1 MRSPT
6 RHLAISLAL
15 FSCWITAT
23 PAYAWGPLGHA
34 IVAEIAVDHLNP
46 EAKRAVDDLLRD
58 TNLFAAANW
67 PDAIRS
73 ALPETDSWHYV
84 NIPTGAAGYLASRDC
99 RQDDCVVAKI
109 VWFSAVLRDQHQSR
123 AARIVALKFLIHLV
137 GDIHQPF
144 HASAVARGGN
154 DIPVTFFGTAQCG
167 GHACELHEVWD
178 ESLIGHAQLGVHA
191 YADLLEKMIAETRLE
206 PGTENPETWA
216 NESFQLAKEA
226 TVPAGTDIGQSYYDR
241 EWPILN
247 RQLALAG
254 LRLADFLN
262 QDLGSDDAVPAGNAA
277 AEPPA
282 TTMRK
287 P

>member
-1 MRSPT
+1 MRS
-6 RHLAISLAL
+6 S
-15 FSCWITAT
+15 
-23 PAYAWGPLGHA
+23 
-34 IVAEIAVDHLNP
+34 EIAVDHLNP

-73 ALPETDSWHYV
+73 ALPETDSLHYE

-144 HASAVARGGN
+144 HASAVARGG

-167 GHACELHEVWD
+167 GRP
-178 ESLIGHAQLGVHA
+178 
-191 YADLLEKMIAETRLE
+191 M
-206 PGTENPETWA
+206 
-216 NESFQLAKEA
+216 
-226 TVPAGTDIGQSYYDR
+226 SYTKFGM
-241 EWPILN
+241 N
-247 RQLALAG
+247 R
-254 LRLADFLN
+254 
-262 QDLGSDDAVPAGNAA
+262 
-277 AEPPA
+277 
-282 TTMRK
+282 
-287 P
+287 